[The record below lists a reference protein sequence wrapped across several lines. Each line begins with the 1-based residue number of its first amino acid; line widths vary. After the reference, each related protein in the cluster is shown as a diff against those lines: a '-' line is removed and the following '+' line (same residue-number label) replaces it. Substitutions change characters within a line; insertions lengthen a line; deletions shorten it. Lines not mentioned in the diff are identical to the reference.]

1 MKIDLLLDIFCPWSY
16 IAWRQLQNALLECRI
31 EADMTPFFVS
41 PEPFFTGFNITPA
54 QKARLLEE
62 KLHPVLEEAGL
73 FIDFD
78 NLPELSGD
86 FSRPAHLAR
95 AAFAQKKNGV
105 LNELFAA
112 FFAFGQDITDESV
125 LKRIADHNALT
136 QKDYA
141 TFRSGLPDG
150 MPEGLRAVPCL
161 IFEKKAV
168 LFGVQSLPCLKN
180 MLYLSDRIGK
190 ENAF

>member
-1 MKIDLLLDIFCPWSY
+1 MNES
-16 IAWRQLQNALLECRI
+16 
-31 EADMTPFFVS
+31 
-41 PEPFFTGFNITPA
+41 
-54 QKARLLEE
+54 
-62 KLHPVLEEAGL
+62 GL

-78 NLPELSGD
+78 ALPDLSGD

-95 AAFAQKKNGV
+95 AAFAQKKNSV

-125 LKRIADHNALT
+125 LKRIAGHASLSE
-136 QKDYA
+136 KDYSPA
-141 TFRSGLPDG
+141 RTDPPAGI
-150 MPEGLRAVPCL
+150 PEGLHAVPCL

-168 LFGVQSLPCLKN
+168 LFGVQSLSCLKN